1 MLSPMG
7 ISGNLGL
14 YGGLRA
20 CGRGLMGRASDYAEN
35 WVGKS
40 VPFSVVD
47 KSTHPI
53 PPPEATFHSCADQ
66 GSHSHCPALGSMVLS
81 GMQKR

>member
-20 CGRGLMGRASDYAEN
+20 CGRGLMGRASDYAEI
-35 WVGKS
+35 WAGKF
-40 VPFSVVD
+40 VVLPFSVVD
-47 KSTHPI
+47 KS
-53 PPPEATFHSCADQ
+53 FHSCADQ
-66 GSHSHCPALGSMVLS
+66 GSRNHCPAIGSMVLS

>member
-20 CGRGLMGRASDYAEN
+20 CGRGLMG
-35 WVGKS
+35 VGKS
-40 VPFSVVD
+40 VALPSLWWTSLTTLPHPKKRPFILELT
-47 KSTHPI
+47 KGP
-53 PPPEATFHSCADQ
+53 ATTVR
-66 GSHSHCPALGSMVLS
+66 L
-81 GMQKR
+81 